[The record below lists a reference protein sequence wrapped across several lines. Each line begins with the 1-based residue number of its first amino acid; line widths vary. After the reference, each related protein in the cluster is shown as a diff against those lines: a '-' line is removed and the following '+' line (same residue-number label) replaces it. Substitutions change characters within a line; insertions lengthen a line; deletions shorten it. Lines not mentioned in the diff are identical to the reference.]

1 MTKAEFLNE
10 LKETLANELN
20 PSEVDENVRYYMNY
34 MEEQMRLGYSEA
46 QVLSDLGDPRS
57 IAHNIIDGIEMSR
70 EKNGANNSYVKETY
84 YEDGVSQTQLNKR
97 QKIKSYA
104 VLIGI
109 LVLVCMVLILVT
121 KLILFALPIV
131 LGIAVIVWILKKIDG
146 R

>member
-46 QVLSDLGDPRS
+46 QVLSELGDPRS